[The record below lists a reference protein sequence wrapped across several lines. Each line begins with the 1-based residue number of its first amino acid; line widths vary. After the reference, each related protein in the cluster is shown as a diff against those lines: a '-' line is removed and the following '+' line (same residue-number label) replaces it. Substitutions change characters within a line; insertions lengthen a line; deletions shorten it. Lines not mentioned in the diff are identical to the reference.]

1 MTIHSVTGHLDA
13 SGTLTR
19 IDVRGAASGPRAVD
33 VTIEITGKTLCQSA
47 RVSDDDTWTVSF
59 EGHDDD
65 TGGGSLAGFAC
76 GGLMAARVAPEG
88 EPTRHAEWV
97 GPLDCRAAER
107 DQEEVQPEQVEAS
120 TSHGDGQTPVASRS
134 TTSSAVSSDD
144 RPPRARRQSEVRVA
158 EASDVSIDPSSL
170 VTVMVAQPDRA
181 ETAHQPPAPGRVRP
195 RRAAEATSSGD
206 PAESR
211 EDRPPPRAAHDEGSD
226 RQDAD
231 RDRGLDAKLDD
242 LKAKLDDLTS
252 WATRNREESE
262 ERSRQSTAEREG
274 SPDAEASDD
283 ERDDPPRRHD
293 DMDDALSDSMDALR
307 EQLEDL
313 TARIE
318 KAVPPHEASR
328 GSHDWR
334 PVEQA
339 TEKRAQWSEQPSEGS
354 TRRPRAENARDE
366 PPRREDR
373 DPSLVSRVRDRA
385 EDRWRDVSDRVHRED
400 SEAPRHTDARHRDRD
415 RAYRDD
421 ERRRAPSDA
430 PRGDRDDDPR
440 RYRDDERR
448 RDDDVRR
455 DDGDAR
461 RRERDDSRARGH
473 DRDRGRSDDEDTQN
487 NEDDE
492 AEDEGTPW
500 ISGTLL
506 ILAEAAL
513 LVSMA
518 AAGYPILIAVSAAL
532 VVPMAAGFAAS
543 HGGRS
548 WALWSM
554 GGVGLGTLVVIA
566 LLPIVGFV
574 DLDVYLLA
582 TGAAV
587 LILGIGIGTLFFTGG
602 DDS

>member
-293 DMDDALSDSMDALR
+293 DRDDALSDSMDALR

-400 SEAPRHTDARHRDRD
+400 SEASRHTDARHQD

-448 RDDDVRR
+448 RDDDDMRR